1 MKRTM
6 RTIPIALILVLL
18 IATATLFAVLPLSG
32 DEAYASGSVSLS
44 LSTMQAQ
51 GTCPDSYI
59 EYGDWW
65 WEGVTGTNGG
75 IKFTDN
81 QITINY
87 ENAAILQS
95 VNRIKVTGSLSSDI
109 TVGHAAVLYNNSNWP
124 QSSGTGSTINIDRN
138 FAKDP
143 NANIFTLFFTKDDL
157 TDSTTTVT
165 ITSLEITLYY
175 STTEPVAITKGTGVK
190 SVYLST
196 TDTATSGSASGTE
209 FESGATVYGFAEL
222 AKGYNAGSGWTKV
235 SGTANTEGAK
245 YRVGSVTAGS
255 NNFGTI
261 SATKATYNITYNL
274 NGGTH
279 GSTHPNTY
287 QVDTNTFTI
296 SNPTKTGYTFKGW
309 SGTGLSG
316 DSNKN
321 VSVAKGSV
329 GDRTYT
335 ANWTVNQYNITY
347 KDQGNANFSGSHA
360 SGYPTTHTYGTAT
373 TLKSASKTGYTFG
386 GWFTNQNCTG
396 SAVTSLGAT
405 AYTANITLYAKWTAI
420 NYSINYT
427 LNDGTATN
435 PTSYNIETATF
446 TLNNPTRTGY
456 TFTGWTGSNGSTP
469 QTSVSVAKGSTG
481 DKTYTANWEL
491 TNYNLTYELNGGEV
505 ASANPTTYTYL
516 DDPIT
521 LNNPTKTGYTFKGWS
536 GTDLTGDSNTPV
548 TIATNST
555 GARSYT
561 ANWTP
566 NVYNIVV
573 GDQNVNATYDE
584 IFPNVFQSEAD
595 IPTMNGY
602 TFFGYYDVENEP
614 GTASPSGTKYTDA
627 YGHGIHVWDKAEDDV
642 QLYAYFTKDMTV
654 TVYGYEHDYDGYAH
668 GITVEVTDPADDYVI
683 SYGEEENVYPYT
695 TAAEAEKTNVDT
707 YNIYIWIEKAG
718 YTDYFGGPYTI
729 KINQVDKKAL
739 EEVMEDVN
747 DYYDDIETNYPD
759 IAATLEGHKQQISND
774 YYIEENVTAAQVAAA
789 VEALDGYLSA
799 AKVAVTETKID
810 AIGSG
815 DYTAEIAADIAA
827 ARDYYDNVLNDGE
840 RALVD
845 PAKLD
850 ALVDAEELYG
860 PVGDVVDEIDALGA
874 ITDPQAF
881 KEAVETARANYAA
894 LTPAQKDVF
903 PADTLKVLTDSEA
916 IIPVVDEINAIGT
929 PENTAAFS
937 AAVQDARADYDALTG
952 DQKAIFLAAVLAV
965 LTDDEAIIPVMDKID
980 AIGDVEYTDESKGKI
995 DDANDAYDALTDDQ
1009 KALVANYGTLEQAND
1024 DYDSVQD
1031 AVLAINS
1038 IGTVYYVDEIKNLID
1053 DARELVDGLSDYQAS
1068 ILPEESLKT
1077 LVDDEA
1083 AYEAMGKINAIPDV
1097 IENTAANLAL
1107 VDVAKDFF
1115 DNLTEDQQDKVRP
1128 NFVSKLEDAVAAAN
1142 AIKAVNAI
1150 GDVEYTQEDKDAIDA
1165 AKDLLEALTD
1175 KQDDFIPDGFADH
1188 LADIEA
1194 VYDALASIA
1203 TIGTPE
1209 NTEDFRDKVEGARE
1223 AYDDLTDGQKDLV
1236 LPAYVKGIED
1246 AEAVVAAMDEVDAIG
1261 TVEYTA
1267 DTKDL
1272 IDAARAEYDGLTAD
1286 QKGIFP
1292 ADTLKTLVDAEKAYE
1307 AMDKISAIGDVELTD
1322 ASKELIDEARET
1334 YDALTA
1340 DQKALVDPDKLQTLI
1355 DAENAYEAM
1364 RKIDA
1369 IGELEYT
1376 EACKELID
1384 QARAY
1389 YDALTDA
1396 QKAAVDNYDDLTKAE
1411 RDYAAV
1417 DSSVNSVTDIEGIRY
1432 DQMNQE
1438 LILGA
1443 REEYEALTV
1452 EQKAFFPEDVYQDL
1466 IDKERAIAALEKI
1479 AAIGDV
1485 AYNEDSEALIQEAR
1499 EAYDGL
1505 TDEQKA
1511 LIHADDVSTLTVAE
1525 QNYGKL
1531 DTDAR
1536 TTYTVLLVLV
1546 CILLAA
1552 GLALLVFLVYRIMK
1566 GKKKNASSVMS
1577 VAFFPALLGASHYVD
1592 SPFLALYI
1600 LAALTVLVLVAD
1612 IILAIKYPKIFKSLK
1627 NIFKKGK
1634 EEEQPVSEPKAP
1646 AVEAPTENI
1655 EQNLTEQEDGEE
1667 EETIVV
1673 TENGTTFRI
1682 QFIKSFTAKLIQSGD
1697 ETKEYYKVLKNEIL
1711 SYKGIKSRTSW
1722 HYDSFNAGRNQLIK
1736 ISVRGKTLCLY
1747 FALAIKDL
1755 QGSKYKVE
1763 YCESAKYA
1771 AVPCMY
1777 RIRNDRRC
1785 EYAKDLI
1792 AMVAEKFGLVKGE
1805 NPNEQY
1811 SFPYESTAAL
1821 LEKGLIKEVKT
1832 KIAQPVADGRTVLHS
1847 VDAAEADRDM
1857 TDEVAATYI
1866 VDDVDGKAHSGKKGI
1881 VNIDV
1886 LSANFND
1893 GDTVDIEALWAKKL
1907 VPASVGRVKLLAKG
1921 TLDKSLNVD
1930 LQDYSLQAVK
1940 MIILVGGT
1948 VHRAK

>member
-1 MKRTM
+1 MVQTKRKTNVIAIAIIMSFLLVFAMAAALFAAPTDGVAEAADITISTFTLNNMKNAVGGVEDRDNETPVGNWKT
-6 RTIPIALILVLL
+6 RGYYKDGGNIYLHKDYTGRIWYTIPAGYK
-18 IATATLFAVLPLSG
+18 ATSVTYSATFGNQINIFKLRKGENGSYYVNVASYVEVVDGTTNFAEDFNAG
-32 DEAYASGSVSLS
+32 DEFRLFINSA
-44 LSTMQAQ
+44 
-51 GTCPDSYI
+51 I
-59 EYGDWW
+59 ENDMLISDLTITLK
-65 WEGVTGTNGG
+65 GV
-75 IKFTDN
+75 
-81 QITINY
+81 
-87 ENAAILQS
+87 A
-95 VNRIKVTGSLSSDI
+95 LSS
-109 TVGHAAVLYNNSNWP
+109 P
-124 QSSGTGSTINIDRN
+124 
-138 FAKDP
+138 
-143 NANIFTLFFTKDDL
+143 
-157 TDSTTTVT
+157 VT
-165 ITSLEITLYY
+165 ITN
-175 STTEPVAITKGTGVK
+175 GTGVK

-196 TDTATSGSASGTE
+196 SSTATSGSLSGTE
-209 FESGATVYGFAEL
+209 FTNGSTVYGFAEL
-222 AKGYNAGSGWTKV
+222 AKGYKSKSGWSKV
-235 SGTANTEGAK
+235 SGTADTEGAK
-245 YRVGSVTAGS
+245 YRIGSKTVSSAQD
-255 NNFGTI
+255 FGTVSADLI
-261 SATKATYNITYNL
+261 SYSIGYTL
-274 NGGTH
+274 NGGSVSGT
-279 GSTHPNTY
+279 
-287 QVDTNTFTI
+287 
-296 SNPTKTGYTFKGW
+296 NPTSYNVTSNDITLINPTRTGYTFKGW

-316 DSNKN
+316 DTNT
-321 VSVAKGSV
+321 SVKISKGSI
-329 GDRTYT
+329 GNRTYT
-335 ANWTVNQYNITY
+335 ANWT
-347 KDQGNANFSGSHA
+347 
-360 SGYPTTHTYGTAT
+360 P
-373 TLKSASKTGYTFG
+373 
-386 GWFTNQNCTG
+386 
-396 SAVTSLGAT
+396 
-405 AYTANITLYAKWTAI
+405 
-420 NYSINYT
+420 INYT
-427 LNDGTATN
+427 IGYTLNGGTATN

-456 TFTGWTGSNGSTP
+456 TFAGWTGSNGSTP
-469 QTSVSVAKGSTG
+469 QTSVSVAKGSIG
-481 DKTYTANWEL
+481 DRTYNANWEL
-491 TNYNLTYELNGGEV
+491 INYNLTYELNGGEV

-516 DDPIT
+516 DEPIT

-536 GTDLTGDSNTPV
+536 GTDLTGDSNTTV

-566 NVYNIVV
+566 NVYNVVV

-602 TFFGYYDVENEP
+602 TFFGYYDAENEP

-627 YGHGIHVWDKAEDDV
+627 AGHGIHVWDKAENNV

-668 GITVEVTDPADDYVI
+668 GITVEVTDPAAGYVI
-683 SYGEEENVYPYT
+683 SYGEVENVYPYT

-707 YNIYIWIEKAG
+707 YSIYIWIEKAG

-729 KINQVDKKAL
+729 KINEVDKTAL

-799 AKVAVTETKID
+799 AKVAVTEAKID

-815 DYTAEIAADIAA
+815 NYSAEIAADIAA
-827 ARDYYDNVLNDGE
+827 ARDYYDNVLNDDE

-850 ALVDAEELYG
+850 ALEDAEAFYG

-1024 DYDSVQD
+1024 DYDSVHD

-1038 IGTVYYVDEIKNLID
+1038 IGTVYYVDEIKNLIE

-1107 VDVAKDFF
+1107 VDTAKNFF

-1209 NTEDFRDKVEGARE
+1209 NTEDFRDKVVGARE
-1223 AYDDLTDGQKDLV
+1223 AYDDLTDEQKDLV

-1355 DAENAYEAM
+1355 DAEKAYEAM

-1411 RDYAAV
+1411 RDYVAV
-1417 DSSVNSVTDIEGIRY
+1417 DSSVNSVTDIESIRY
-1432 DQMNQE
+1432 DQTNQE

-1485 AYNEDSEALIQEAR
+1485 AYDEDSEALIQEAR

-1536 TTYTVLLVLV
+1536 TTYTVLLVFV

-1600 LAALTVLVLVAD
+1600 LSALTVLVFVAD

-1627 NIFKKGK
+1627 NIFKKGEEQ
-1634 EEEQPVSEPKAP
+1634 EEEEPVPAPKKEKPACEPMVSIVKETPVAKVEPKP
-1646 AVEAPTENI
+1646 VAVETKPTEQ
-1655 EQNLTEQEDGEE
+1655 EDREDGEE

-1847 VDAAEADRDM
+1847 VSVSEADKSM

-1866 VDDVDGKAHSGKKGI
+1866 EDDVDGKVHSGKKGI

-1907 VPASVGRVKLLAKG
+1907 IPTSVGQVKLLARG

-1940 MIILVGGT
+1940 MIVLVGGT